1 MARSSEPRSVLE
13 VLLTETALRLKAGPA
28 SYERGERYATTQRVK
43 KLGDGKRTLGHR
55 DRYEP
60 VPGPHLGRGW

>member
-1 MARSSEPRSVLE
+1 MARSVPSTVLE

-43 KLGDGKRTLGHR
+43 KLKATGSEL
-55 DRYEP
+55 
-60 VPGPHLGRGW
+60 